1 MQVNISGH
9 HIELTTALKD
19 YVNQKTERLARHFD
33 QISNVDVVLSVEK
46 QRQKVEANIHVSGK
60 DLFANVEDSDMYAA
74 IDKLVDKLDRQLI
87 KHKEKTTD
95 RRQGNAQ

>member
-9 HIELTTALKD
+9 HVELTTALKD
-19 YVNQKTERLARHFD
+19 YVNQKAERLGRHFEKVT
-33 QISNVDVVLSVEK
+33 NVNVILTVEK
-46 QRQKVEANIHVSGK
+46 QRQMAEANIHVSGK
-60 DLFANVEDSDMYAA
+60 DLFANSEDNDMYTA

-95 RRQGNAQ
+95 RAHGNAQ

>member
-9 HIELTTALKD
+9 HVELTTALKD
-19 YVNQKTERLARHFD
+19 YVNQKTERLGRHFD
-33 QISNVDVVLSVEK
+33 KVTSVNVILTVEK
-46 QRQKVEANIHVSGK
+46 QRQMAEANIHVSGK
-60 DLFANVEDSDMYAA
+60 DLFANSEDSDMYAA

-95 RRQGNAQ
+95 RAHGNAH

>member
-9 HIELTTALKD
+9 HIDLTTALKD
-19 YVNQKTERLARHFD
+19 YVTLKTDRLARHFD
-33 QISNVDVVLSVEK
+33 QISNVDVVLSVVK
-46 QRQKVEANIHVSGK
+46 QRQNAEANVHLSGK

-87 KHKEKTTD
+87 KHKEKITN
-95 RRQGNAQ
+95 RKQGNAQ

>member
-1 MQVNISGH
+1 MQVTISGH
-9 HIELTTALKD
+9 HIELTTSLKD
-19 YVNQKTERLARHFD
+19 YVTQKTDRLARHFD

-46 QRQKVEANIHVSGK
+46 QRQTAEANIHLSGK
-60 DLFANVEDSDMYAA
+60 DLFANVEDNDMYAA

-95 RRQGNAQ
+95 RRQGNGQ

>member
-19 YVNQKTERLARHFD
+19 YVIQKTDRLSRHFD

-46 QRQKVEANIHVSGK
+46 QRQAAEANIHVSGK
-60 DLFANVEDSDMYAA
+60 DLFANAEDNDMYAA

-95 RRQGNAQ
+95 RQQGNAQ

>member
-33 QISNVDVVLSVEK
+33 QISNVDVVLSVKK

>member
-9 HIELTTALKD
+9 HVELTTALKD
-19 YVNQKTERLARHFD
+19 YVNQKTERLGRHFEKVT
-33 QISNVDVVLSVEK
+33 NVNVILTVEK
-46 QRQKVEANIHVSGK
+46 QRQMAEANIHVSGK
-60 DLFANVEDSDMYAA
+60 DLFANSEDNDMYTA

-95 RRQGNAQ
+95 RAHGNAQ

>member
-9 HIELTTALKD
+9 HVDLTTALKD
-19 YVNQKTERLARHFD
+19 YVTQKSEKLARHFD
-33 QISNVDVVLSVEK
+33 QITNVDVVLSVEK
-46 QRQKVEANIHVSGK
+46 QRQMAEANIHVSGK

-87 KHKEKTTD
+87 KHKEKTND
-95 RRQGNAQ
+95 RQKGLTQ